1 MPQFEY
7 KISDREGKTTTARGE
22 AATQDAMV
30 DTLIDGGYY
39 VIEIREIVKP
49 KKSLSE
55 YFSFFFSGRISR
67 KEITYFYM
75 QLSTLISA
83 GVTLVE
89 SLESLADQ
97 CENPRLRSII
107 QDVKVRIST
116 GQTFFDAISKY
127 PEVFDELSSSMIKAG
142 ETGAGLEEILSQIAK
157 FSERDT
163 KLISK
168 VKSAMIYPAILSI
181 VATMV
186 VIFLITYVFPKFAKV
201 FAKAKT
207 VLPAPTVF
215 LMMLSTFMQKYI
227 IYVIIIVLVMFFI
240 IRWLVVTRPRARSA
254 FDSFVLAMPVY
265 GNLVLKSSVARFTRT
280 LGTLL
285 GGGVPIIK
293 SLEVCENIMSNVH
306 LKVIVTSLK
315 TGVAQG
321 ITLHEILRTKKLFP
335 AIVTKIIQTGE
346 KTGALP
352 KLLLKASDFFEYE
365 VELAIETVMTIIE
378 PVLIIVM
385 GVVIGFIAIA
395 MFLPMFDLT
404 SAIR

>member
-1 MPQFEY
+1 MSQFEY
-7 KISDREGKTTTARGE
+7 KIADRDGKTSVARGE
-22 AATQDAMV
+22 AETKDAMV
-30 DTLIDGGYY
+30 DVLIDGGYY
-39 VIEIREIVKP
+39 VIEIREIQRP
-49 KKSLSE
+49 RKSLAETISE
-55 YFSFFFSGRISR
+55 IFTRRVSR

-89 SLESLADQ
+89 SLESLAEQ
-97 CENPRLRSII
+97 CDNPRFRAII
-107 QDVKVRIST
+107 NDVKVRIST

-127 PEVFDELSSSMIKAG
+127 PEIFDELASNMIKAG

-168 VKSAMIYPAILSI
+168 VKAAMVYPAILCC
-181 VATMV
+181 VATAV
-186 VIFLITYVFPKFAKV
+186 VIFLITYVFPRFAKV
-201 FAKAKT
+201 FAKAKS

-215 LMMLSTFMQKYI
+215 LMAISGFLQNYI
-227 IYVIIIVLVMFFI
+227 VYISIFLVVAVIFARWFI
-240 IRWLVVTRPRARSA
+240 VTRPAARSA
-254 FDSFVLAMPVY
+254 FDSLSLRAPVY
-265 GNLVLKSSVARFTRT
+265 GDLLLKSSVARFTRT

-285 GGGVPIIK
+285 HGGVPIIR
-293 SLEVCENIMSNVH
+293 SLEVCENIMNNVH
-306 LKVIVTSLK
+306 LRAVVTSLK

-321 ITLHEILRTKKLFP
+321 LTLYEILKTKKIFP

-352 KLLLKASDFFEYE
+352 KLLIKASDFFEYE
-365 VELAIETVMTIIE
+365 VETAIETVMTIIE

-385 GVVIGFIAIA
+385 GFVIGFIAIA